1 MKCAKIRTSRSKQR
15 EKGGRKMLFTIFSF
29 LLCMGLV
36 AVYVVRKMK
45 KASLNTQDGYFLAG
59 RSLTAPVIAS
69 SIILTNLS
77 TEQLIGQSGQAYA
90 TNMGPMAW
98 EATSC
103 IATIVLASIFLPK
116 YLKAGVTTIPE
127 FLEKRYD
134 GRVKRIVSVLFLLGY
149 LFCYL
154 PTVLYSGALVFNQIF
169 SINKIL
175 GCSEFMGVVV
185 TATALGI
192 IGASYAV
199 IGGLKA
205 SASADSL
212 FGIGLVIGG
221 FLIPILG
228 LASLG
233 GGNPLAGILHLIELI
248 PAEKFNAINPANSQ
262 APMVPWPLLFTGMLF
277 NNMFYW
283 CTNQSI
289 VQRAFAAKNLKEA
302 QKGALLAGMFKLLTP
317 LFITFCGIIA
327 YGKFGNSLANSD
339 LAYPTLVL
347 DVLPTALL
355 GFFAAVLFGAILSS
369 FNGALNGS
377 IAMYT
382 LDIHKPLFNPKATD
396 QHLVKIGM
404 RFGFILAAISVLV
417 APLVSFAPTG
427 LYDFLQ
433 SCFGFYNMPILAA
446 VIVGIFSKRIP
457 AMAPKVALIS
467 HVILYS
473 ISKFLPLKVHYL
485 YILSVLFVVDVLV
498 MIIIGKLYPRDTDF
512 ELEDVKAVDLTP
524 WKHLKLASFICV
536 AGLVV
541 LYVVFSPLGLGK

>member
-1 MKCAKIRTSRSKQR
+1 MI
-15 EKGGRKMLFTIFSF
+15 FTVFSF
-29 LLCMGLV
+29 LLCMGIV
-36 AVYVVRKMK
+36 AMYVIGKTRKS
-45 KASLNTQDGYFLAG
+45 SLNTQDGYFLAG

-90 TNMGPMAW
+90 SNMGPMAW

-103 IATIVLASIFLPK
+103 IATIVLACVFLPK

-169 SINKIL
+169 GIDQML

-185 TATALGI
+185 TATALGL

-199 IGGLKA
+199 MGGLKA

-212 FGIGLVIGG
+212 FGVGLIIGG
-221 FLIPILG
+221 FLIPCLG
-228 LASLG
+228 LASMG
-233 GGNPLAGILHLIELI
+233 GGNPLAGILHLIEMI
-248 PAEKFNAINPANSQ
+248 PADKFNAINPANAQ

-302 QKGALLAGMFKLLTP
+302 QKGALMAGAFKLLTP

-327 YGKFGNSLANSD
+327 YGKFGNTLQNPD

-369 FNGALNGS
+369 FSGALNGS

-382 LDIHKPLFNPKATD
+382 LDIHKPLLNPKATD
-396 QHLVKIGM
+396 KDLVKIGR
-404 RFGFILAAISVLV
+404 RFGFALAAVSVVV

-446 VIVGIFSKRIP
+446 VIVGIFSKRVP
-457 AMAPKVALIS
+457 AMGPKVVLVA

-473 ISKFLPLKVHYL
+473 LSKFLPLKVHYL
-485 YILSVLFVVDVLV
+485 YVLSVLFIFDIVVLL
-498 MIIIGKLYPRDTDF
+498 IIGKLRPREQAF
-512 ELEDVKAVDLTP
+512 EFEDVKAVDLTP
-524 WKHLKLASFICV
+524 WKHLKTASCLCV
-536 AGLVV
+536 AGLVI
-541 LYVVFSPLGLGK
+541 LYLVFSPVGLAR

>member
-1 MKCAKIRTSRSKQR
+1 
-15 EKGGRKMLFTIFSF
+15 MLFTIITF
-29 LLCMGLV
+29 LICMGLV
-36 AVYVVRKMK
+36 AAYVVKQSRKS
-45 KASLNTQDGYFLAG
+45 SLDTQDGYFLAG

-103 IATIVLASIFLPK
+103 IATIVLAAIFLPR
-116 YLKAGVTTIPE
+116 YLKAGITTIPE

-134 GRVKRIVSVLFLLGY
+134 GRTKRIVSILFLLGY
-149 LFCYL
+149 LLCYL

-169 SINKIL
+169 GVDKML
-175 GCSEFMGVVV
+175 GCSEFMGVIV

-221 FLIPILG
+221 FMIPLLG
-228 LASLG
+228 LASMG
-233 GGNPLAGILHLIELI
+233 EGNPLMGIKNLIELI
-248 PAEKFNAINPANSQ
+248 PADKFNAINPANSL
-262 APMVPWPLLFTGMLF
+262 APMVPWPLLFTGMMF

-289 VQRAFAAKNLKEA
+289 IQRALAAKSLKEA
-302 QKGALLAGMFKLLTP
+302 QKGALLAGAFKLFTP

-327 YGKFGNSLANSD
+327 YGKFGPGLPNTD
-339 LAYPTLVL
+339 LAYPMLVL
-347 DVLPTALL
+347 DVLPKALL

-382 LDIHKPLFNPKATD
+382 LDIHKPLFNPNATD
-396 QHLVKIGM
+396 KHLVRVGR
-404 RFGFILAAISVLV
+404 RFGLGLAALSVVV

-446 VIVGIFSKRIP
+446 VIVGIFSKRVP
-457 AMAPKVALIS
+457 SMAPKIVLIA

-485 YILSVLFVVDVLV
+485 YVLSVLFIVDILV
-498 MIIIGKLYPRDTDF
+498 MLIIGKLRPRDTDF
-512 ELEDVKAVDLTP
+512 VLEDVKAVDLTP
-524 WKHLKLASFICV
+524 WKHLKVASIICV

-541 LYVVFSPLGLGK
+541 LYAIFSPIGLGK

>member
-1 MKCAKIRTSRSKQR
+1 
-15 EKGGRKMLFTIFSF
+15 MLFTVFSF
-29 LLCMGLV
+29 LLCMVLV
-36 AVYVVRKMK
+36 GFYVVKQTRKS
-45 KASLNTQDGYFLAG
+45 SLDTQDGYFLAG

-90 TNMGPMAW
+90 ANMGPMAW

-103 IATIVLASIFLPK
+103 IATIFLAALFLPR
-116 YLKAGVTTIPE
+116 YLKAGITTIPE

-169 SINKIL
+169 GIDKML
-175 GCSEFMGVVV
+175 GSSQFMGVVV

-192 IGASYAV
+192 IGATYAV

-205 SASADSL
+205 SASADSI
-212 FGIGLVIGG
+212 FGVGLIIGG
-221 FLIPILG
+221 FMIPLLG

-233 GGNPLAGILHLIELI
+233 GGNPLVGIQHLIELI
-248 PAEKFNAINPANSQ
+248 PAEKFNAINPANAQ

-277 NNMFYW
+277 NNLFYW

-289 VQRAFAAKNLKEA
+289 IQRALAAKNLKEA
-302 QKGALLAGMFKLLTP
+302 QKGALLAGAFKLLTP

-327 YGKFGNSLANSD
+327 YGKFGTTLTNSD
-339 LAYPTLVL
+339 LAYPMLVL
-347 DVLPTALL
+347 DVLPKALL

-382 LDIHKPLFNPKATD
+382 LDIHKPLFNPDATD
-396 QHLVKIGM
+396 KDLVKIGR
-404 RFGFILAAISVLV
+404 RFGFGLAALSIVV

-446 VIVGIFSKRIP
+446 VIVGIFSKKVP
-457 AMAPKVALIS
+457 ASAPKIVLIS

-473 ISKFLPLKVHYL
+473 ISKFLPLNVHYL
-485 YILSVLFVVDVLV
+485 YILSVLFIIDVLV
-498 MIIIGKLYPRDTDF
+498 LLFIGKIHPRETDF
-512 ELEDVKAVDLTP
+512 VLEDVKAVDLTP
-524 WKHLKLASFICV
+524 WKHIKAASVFCV

-541 LYVVFSPLGLGK
+541 LYIIFSPLGLGK

>member
-1 MKCAKIRTSRSKQR
+1 M
-15 EKGGRKMLFTIFSF
+15 FTVISF
-29 LLCMGLV
+29 LVCMVLV
-36 AVYVVRKMK
+36 AAYVVKQSK
-45 KASLNTQDGYFLAG
+45 KASLDTQDGYFLAG

-103 IATIVLASIFLPK
+103 VATVILAAVFLPR

-134 GRVKRIVSVLFLLGY
+134 GKVKRIVSVLFLLGY
-149 LFCYL
+149 LLCYL

-169 SINKIL
+169 GIDKMLN
-175 GCSEFMGVVV
+175 CSEFMGVVV

-205 SASADSL
+205 SASADSI
-212 FGIGLVIGG
+212 FGVGLIIGG
-221 FLIPILG
+221 FMIPCLG

-233 GGNPLAGILHLIELI
+233 GGNPLAGILKLIELV

-262 APMVPWPLLFTGMLF
+262 APMVPWPLLFTGMFF
-277 NNMFYW
+277 NNLFYW

-289 VQRAFAAKNLKEA
+289 IQRALAAKNLKEA
-302 QKGALLAGMFKLLTP
+302 QKGAILAGTFKLLTP
-317 LFITFCGIIA
+317 IFITFCGIIA
-327 YGKFGNSLANSD
+327 YGKFGNSLTNSD
-339 LAYPTLVL
+339 LTYPMLVL
-347 DVLPTALL
+347 DVLPKVLL

-382 LDIHKPLFNPKATD
+382 LDIHKPLFNPTATD
-396 QHLVKIGM
+396 KDLVRIGR
-404 RFGFILAAISVLV
+404 RFGLGLAAISIVV
-417 APLVSFAPTG
+417 APVVSFAPTG

-446 VIVGIFSKRIP
+446 VIVGIFSKRVP
-457 AMAPKVALIS
+457 ALAPKVVLIM

-473 ISKFLPLKVHYL
+473 LSKLINFPVHYL
-485 YILSVLFVVDVLV
+485 YILSVLFVVDVAAML
-498 MIIIGKLYPRDTDF
+498 IIGKLKPRETDF

-524 WKHLKLASFICV
+524 WKNLKIASAFCV
-536 AGLVV
+536 VGLVV
-541 LYVVFSPLGLGK
+541 LYVVFSPLGLAK

>member
-1 MKCAKIRTSRSKQR
+1 
-15 EKGGRKMLFTIFSF
+15 MLFTVISF
-29 LLCMGLV
+29 LICMGLV
-36 AVYVVRKMK
+36 AAYVVKQSK
-45 KASLNTQDGYFLAG
+45 KASLDTQDGYFLAG

-90 TNMGPMAW
+90 ANMGPMAW

-103 IATIVLASIFLPK
+103 IATILLAVVFLPR
-116 YLKAGVTTIPE
+116 YLKAGITTIPE
-127 FLEKRYD
+127 FLETRYD
-134 GRVKRIVSVLFLLGY
+134 GKTKRIVSVLFLLGY

-169 SINKIL
+169 SVDKML
-175 GCSEFMGVVV
+175 GCTEFMGVVV

-192 IGASYAV
+192 IGATYAI

-212 FGIGLVIGG
+212 FGIGLIIGG
-221 FLIPILG
+221 FMIPILG

-233 GGNPLAGILHLIELI
+233 GGNPLQGILHLIELI
-248 PAEKFNAINPANSQ
+248 PAEKFNAINAANAQ

-289 VQRAFAAKNLKEA
+289 IQRALAAKNLKEA
-302 QKGALLAGMFKLLTP
+302 QKGALLAGAFKLLTP

-327 YGKFGNSLANSD
+327 YGKFGDTLVNPD
-339 LAYPTLVL
+339 MAYPTLVL
-347 DVLPTALL
+347 AVLPKALL

-396 QHLVKIGM
+396 KELVRIGR
-404 RFGFILAAISVLV
+404 RFGIVLAAISVVV
-417 APLVSFAPTG
+417 APIVSFAPTG

-446 VIVGIFSKRIP
+446 VIVGIFSKKVP
-457 AMAPKVALIS
+457 AAGPKIALIS
-467 HVILYS
+467 HVVLYS
-473 ISKFLPLKVHYL
+473 VSKFLPLKVHYL
-485 YILSVLFVVDVLV
+485 YILSVLFVIDVAILLIV
-498 MIIIGKLYPRDTDF
+498 GKLQPRETEF
-512 ELEDVKAVDLTP
+512 ELQDVKAVDLTP
-524 WKHLKLASFICV
+524 WKHIKLASAICV
-536 AGLVV
+536 IGLLI
-541 LYVVFSPLGLGK
+541 LYTIFSPLGLAK